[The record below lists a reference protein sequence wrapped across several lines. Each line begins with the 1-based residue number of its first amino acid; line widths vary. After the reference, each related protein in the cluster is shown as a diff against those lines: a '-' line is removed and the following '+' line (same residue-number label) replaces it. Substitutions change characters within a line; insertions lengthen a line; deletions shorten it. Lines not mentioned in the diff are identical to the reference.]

1 LPGGNLTGGYAYAG
15 SENEHVVT
23 CVPDASV
30 LTQGRA
36 PSLAFSCD
44 PTGNRRGSK
53 RHRTPPVTFVSTAG
67 AAPERLGVTFG
78 CSECNEALDAA
89 RGALRTARRLVLVAE
104 NALTNGDLFRA
115 RAALADL
122 QDGFLES
129 ETPVTSRTEN
139 ALVVRRPSQR

>member
-1 LPGGNLTGGYAYAG
+1 MTRPGIEAGRNVTGRR
-15 SENEHVVT
+15 SVT
-23 CVPDASV
+23 I
-30 LTQGRA
+30 
-36 PSLAFSCD
+36 
-44 PTGNRRGSK
+44 
-53 RHRTPPVTFVSTAG
+53 VSTAG

-78 CSECNEALDAA
+78 CNECNEALDAA
-89 RGALRTARRLVLVAE
+89 REALRTARRVVLVAE

-129 ETPVTSRTEN
+129 ETPVTSRTKN